1 MPRSNSVMIHK
12 LQQAINDKFGEKLL
26 YNKTQ
31 FYSDTQNRPVTFYV
45 LKKAIYDEEKGRNRN
60 IELFKTTSQI
70 QIVLYLR
77 DYWYRLNNW
86 EIPTDNEEWEKIKK
100 EQNIN

>member
-1 MPRSNSVMIHK
+1 MIHK